1 MNPLHKRILDLSYKH
16 NLSHLSSC
24 LTAVDIIDEI
34 YKIRKNSEPFVLSQG
49 HAGLAL
55 YVVLEKYLGIDAEYL
70 LKKHGVHP
78 NYDPENGIYCS
89 TGSLGC
95 GIALSA
101 GMALADRRKKVYC
114 LISDGECFEGS
125 VFESLRIKTDHRI
138 YNLKVYLNCNGLSAF
153 DTVDQ
158 KRLFERLWAFD
169 PTIEIRETNV
179 DQYRFLDGISG
190 HYYKLTKQDIEGCLK
205 K

>member
-1 MNPLHKRILDLSYKH
+1 MKPLHKRILDLSYKH

-34 YKIRKNSEPFVLSQG
+34 YKKKKNSEPFVLSQG

-55 YVVLEKYLGIDAEYL
+55 YVVLEKHKGIDAEYL

-89 TGSLGC
+89 SGSLGC
-95 GIALSA
+95 GIAISA
-101 GMALADRRKKVYC
+101 GMALANRGRKVYT
-114 LISDGECFEGS
+114 LISDGETMEGS
-125 VFESLRIKTDHRI
+125 VFETLRIKEEQKLW
-138 YNLKVYLNCNGLSAF
+138 NLRVYLNANGTSAY
-153 DTVDQ
+153 DRVDL

-169 PTIEIRETNV
+169 PSIEIRQTNV
-179 DQYRFLDGISG
+179 DQYRFLEPIDG
-190 HYYKLTKQDIEGCLK
+190 HYYKLTKDDYENL
-205 K
+205 